1 MTPEDKQ
8 WDRAVW
14 TLDAAAAVI
23 VASLC
28 LMLCLLMGWRW
39 FV

>member
-23 VASLC
+23 VAGLG
-28 LMLCLLMGWRW
+28 LMLCLMVGWRW
-39 FV
+39 FA